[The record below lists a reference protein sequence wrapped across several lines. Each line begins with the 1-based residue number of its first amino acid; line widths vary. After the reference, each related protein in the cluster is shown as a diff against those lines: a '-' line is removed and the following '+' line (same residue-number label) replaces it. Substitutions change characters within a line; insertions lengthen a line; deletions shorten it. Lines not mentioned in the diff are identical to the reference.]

1 METRVECGSYNC
13 HSPCTFTGDKG
24 TLILLSVLKISQC
37 IRIPC
42 FMAKHK
48 CDNGILELSHM
59 LDVKGIFVILV
70 PLLIF
75 FFNFMYV
82 F

>member
-1 METRVECGSYNC
+1 
-13 HSPCTFTGDKG
+13 
-24 TLILLSVLKISQC
+24 
-37 IRIPC
+37 
-42 FMAKHK
+42 MAKHK